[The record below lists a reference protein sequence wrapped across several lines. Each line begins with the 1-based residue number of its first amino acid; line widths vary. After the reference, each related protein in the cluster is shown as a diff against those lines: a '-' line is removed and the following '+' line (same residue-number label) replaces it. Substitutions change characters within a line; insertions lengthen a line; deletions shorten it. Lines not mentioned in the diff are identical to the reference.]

1 MALTR
6 IGRLLVV
13 GTVLSLFMI
22 MMSITIQPVPQYSI
36 DEIMDNSD
44 THLGERIHIRGTI
57 VNGTLNDDSLVTLI
71 GIEDT
76 LKVDI
81 SGLAIPVGFE
91 EGKMASVK
99 GVLKIVDDNFVIR
112 ADEIQTG
119 CPSKYDPSNSET
131 TN

>member
-6 IGRLLVV
+6 LGRLLVV
-13 GTVLSLFMI
+13 SVVLTLFI
-22 MMSITIQPVPQYSI
+22 VMMSITIQPVPQYSI
-36 DEIMDNSD
+36 DEIMDNTD

-57 VNGTLNDDSLVTLI
+57 VNGTLNDDSLVTLV

-76 LKVDI
+76 LSVDI

-91 EGKMASVK
+91 EGKMVSVK
-99 GVLKIVDDNFVIR
+99 GVLKIVEGTFVIR

-119 CPSKYDPSNSET
+119 CPSKYEPSSSEPSN
-131 TN
+131 